1 MPESVL
7 ANKEEGKPV
16 KPKRHEV
23 IDCESMTLEDAGKL
37 LRRWQLNEWALDK
50 KMTKKAL
57 KEQRQIV
64 KILLVKLCQRHVA
77 DAEIEYTLASL
88 N

>member
-1 MPESVL
+1 MTTTDAESL
-7 ANKEEGKPV
+7 
-16 KPKRHEV
+16 
-23 IDCESMTLEDAGKL
+23 TLEDAAKL

-64 KILLVKLCQRHVA
+64 KELLTRLCRRDVEDVELDHV
-77 DAEIEYTLASL
+77 I
-88 N
+88 NGMN

>member
-1 MPESVL
+1 MSEP
-7 ANKEEGKPV
+7 
-16 KPKRHEV
+16 
-23 IDCESMTLEDAGKL
+23 MTVDDAAAL

-57 KEQRQIV
+57 KEQRAIV
-64 KILLVKLCQRHVA
+64 KELLERLCQRELSA
-77 DAEIEYTLASL
+77 AEIDLSISTM

>member
-1 MPESVL
+1 MTTTDSESL
-7 ANKEEGKPV
+7 
-16 KPKRHEV
+16 
-23 IDCESMTLEDAGKL
+23 TLEDAAKL

-64 KILLVKLCQRHVA
+64 KELLTRLCRRDVA
-77 DAEIEYTLASL
+77 DVELDHVIGSP